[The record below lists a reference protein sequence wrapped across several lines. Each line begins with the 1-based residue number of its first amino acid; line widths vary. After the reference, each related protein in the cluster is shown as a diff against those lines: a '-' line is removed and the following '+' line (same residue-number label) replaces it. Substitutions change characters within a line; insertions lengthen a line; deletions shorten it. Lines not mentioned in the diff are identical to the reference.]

1 MLEDK
6 FLAAEKPSYKGLF
19 QLRRLLYDGTF
30 NTQLSECVGSA
41 FQQEIDSNKSV
52 TLITP
57 KTSLLESFR
66 GKKNLIAVRYSE
78 KHSGE
83 YYVRVTDFIDKG
95 GFFKLTCAFPSD
107 TNYNLYHWKSYSP
120 DKSKTKSEQG
130 DIVAFTFWEKKVIK
144 LYFMNRIV
152 KKVENA
158 EVIPPSA
165 VGATIFEDE
174 KNKKAIEMVTRDSN
188 GDLKAKLFTKEDIS
202 NLTTGNGEKKQTTE
216 TEEEQPSTSCE
227 TDCGKPIQDNMPHTQ
242 QAYQARHKQ
251 DTSYTA
257 KESKIKAGQM
267 QMEGERMRAKDEQ
280 QPSTSYETDCGKPI
294 QDNMPHT
301 QQAYQA
307 RHKQDTSYTAKES
320 KIKAGQ
326 MQTEGERM
334 RAKDE
339 EQPSTSCETDCG
351 KPIQDNM
358 PHTQQAYQARHK
370 QDTSYTAK
378 ESKIKAGQMQ
388 TEGERMRAKDEEQPS
403 TSCETDCGKPIHD
416 NMPHTQQAYQAR
428 HKQDTSYTA
437 KVSTTVQKNLVT
449 QAIITSIAEQI
460 STDWKDVGRRLK
472 LEESILDNIED
483 ENRKTNEKSTKM
495 LNKWKQLNAASA
507 TIQVLMDALK
517 QAGRR
522 DIAETLEEMTQV
534 HASEQD
540 EDVRT
545 ATTALEKLE
554 LSADGFSDRGK
565 PLTTPEK

>member
-267 QMEGERMRAKDEQ
+267 QMEGERMRAKDEE
-280 QPSTSYETDCGKPI
+280 QPSTSCETDCGKPI